1 MILAS
6 RTLSNI
12 QAVARKVRDKNPNV
26 VVHEVI
32 VNLASQVS
40 VREAAG
46 RIRDLVPSLDILIN
60 NAGISVATR
69 QWSPEGFELTLA
81 TNHLGPFLLT
91 HLLMPALT
99 AAAAKN
105 QPGATRIVNLTSTG
119 NYASPFR
126 FSDYN
131 FEGKHLAPDEE
142 PPKYLPKFLYEE
154 CDGFLGVM
162 AYCAS
167 KTANVLFSLALND
180 RLHSSGIRSFAVHPG
195 GE

>member
-1 MILAS
+1 M
-6 RTLSNI
+6 
-12 QAVARKVRDKNPNV
+12 RDKNPNV

-40 VREAAG
+40 VREAAE

-91 HLLMPALT
+91 NLLMPALT

-142 PPKYLPKFLYEE
+142 PPKDLPKFLYEE
-154 CDGFLGVM
+154 CDGFPGVM

-167 KTANVLFSLALND
+167 KTANVLFSLALNG